1 MTFAKLP
8 SLPLP
13 LFFLNPFLKFYST
26 ITKAHS
32 AIRVQAHPCFSQH
45 VGQTVVL
52 TFGICKTCRF
62 PIQNKQSKLPP
73 RPNLS
78 IHFYAILLPLSVT
91 SAFFSRGKEEGWGE
105 ASLTAALIWI
115 LTPHLFFLV
124 YTHFLA
130 IKKQWCCRFFRLQ
143 CNTPPLMNNFCSLP
157 RSWPSFH
164 VLALLICH

>member
-1 MTFAKLP
+1 MQTKFSAKL
-8 SLPLP
+8 
-13 LFFLNPFLKFYST
+13 FFSSSYCT
-26 ITKAHS
+26 ITKAYS
-32 AIRVQAHPCFSQH
+32 AIRVQAGLLFSQQ
-45 VGQTVVL
+45 VGHIVVL

-62 PIQNKQSKLPP
+62 PIQNKRSKLPP
-73 RPNLS
+73 RTNPS
-78 IHFYAILLPLSVT
+78 IHFYAILLSQSVT
-91 SAFFSRGKEEGWGE
+91 SSIFLQGGRMVEERHLW
-105 ASLTAALIWI
+105 LPHIWI
-115 LTPHLFFLV
+115 RTPHLFFLV